1 VFVAAVRADLL
12 LPGQV
17 RSLKGR
23 RGIVN
28 PLIAALRRSFEVSA
42 ADVSDPVL
50 PGRVQLGISA
60 VSGSPGHAQGV
71 LDGVERWLSERPEV
85 DLLSVQ
91 RRVFGIDD

>member
-1 VFVAAVRADLL
+1 MFVAAVRADLL

-17 RSLKGR
+17 RSLKER

-28 PLIAALRRSFEVSA
+28 PLVAALRRSFEVSA

-50 PGRVQLGISA
+50 PGRAQIGISA
-60 VSGSPGHAQGV
+60 VSGSPGHAQAV
-71 LDGVERWLSERPEV
+71 LDGVERWLSDRPEV

>member
-1 VFVAAVRADLL
+1 MAAIRADLL

-17 RSLKGR
+17 RSLKER
-23 RGIVN
+23 RSIVS
-28 PLIAALRRSFEVSA
+28 PIVTGLRRSFEVSA

-50 PGRVQLGISA
+50 PGRAQIGISA
-60 VSGSPGHAQGV
+60 VSGSPGHAQAV

-91 RRVFGIDD
+91 RRLFGLDD

>member
-1 VFVAAVRADLL
+1 MFVAAVRADLL

-17 RSLKGR
+17 RSLKER
-23 RGIVN
+23 RGVVN
-28 PLIAALRRSFEVSA
+28 PLVTALRRSFEVSV

-50 PGRVQLGISA
+50 PGRAQIGISA
-60 VSGSPGHAQGV
+60 VSGSPGHAEAV
-71 LDGVERWLSERPEV
+71 LDGVERWLSDRPEV